1 MVTKKVPERMC
12 IACGQMKPKKELL
25 RIVRSEEGI
34 FPDLTG
40 KADGRGAYVCRTPEC
55 FDLLIKKRALNR
67 AYKAS
72 IGEEVYKALKERLSE
87 LNG

>member
-1 MVTKKVPERMC
+1 MATKKVPERMC

-40 KADGRGAYVCRTPEC
+40 KADGRGAYVCNTEEC
-55 FDLLIKKRALNR
+55 FQLLIKKRALNR
-67 AYKAS
+67 AYKTSVGDDIYA
-72 IGEEVYKALKERLSE
+72 ALKERLSE

>member
-1 MVTKKVPERMC
+1 LATKKVPERMC

-34 FPDLTG
+34 YPDPTG
-40 KADGRGAYVCRTPEC
+40 KADGRGAYVCHTPEC
-55 FDLLIKKRALNR
+55 FELLVKKRALNR

-72 IGEEVYKALKERLSE
+72 IGDDVYAALKERLSE